1 MLPTETR
8 VGNPNLRSD
17 ECGSRIRLPTPAVHW
32 GFIGNGKSRIVR
44 TNRDP
49 LGRETGFSY
58 KCLRIVG
65 RTMTTGVVV
74 GKSSRGERGSLA
86 TRARHIEW

>member
-17 ECGSRIRLPTPAVHW
+17 ECGSRIPIIHSRP
-32 GFIGNGKSRIVR
+32 FIGASSVNGKSRIVR

-49 LGRETGFSY
+49 LGRKTGYPEVDFELSR
-58 KCLRIVG
+58 KVG
-65 RTMTTGVVV
+65 RAQLVD
-74 GKSSRGERGSLA
+74 A
-86 TRARHIEW
+86 TPPDIEFIF